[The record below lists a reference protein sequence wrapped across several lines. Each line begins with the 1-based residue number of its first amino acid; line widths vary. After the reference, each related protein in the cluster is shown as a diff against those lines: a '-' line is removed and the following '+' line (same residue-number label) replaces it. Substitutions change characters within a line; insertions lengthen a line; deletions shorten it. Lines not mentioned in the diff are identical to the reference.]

1 VKAKKKGPYQK
12 EIAVFHSG
20 KDSRVSFVSNDRA
33 YSCVKNQSGEE
44 IRYIFFSKDLE
55 RDQLSK
61 KTDKFQRELEKG
73 VKLSKK
79 VERGKDLG

>member
-1 VKAKKKGPYQK
+1 VKK
-12 EIAVFHSG
+12 
-20 KDSRVSFVSNDRA
+20 
-33 YSCVKNQSGEE
+33 QSGEE